1 MSLSRQVTVKPPLA
15 RMLRHHA
22 AAGVEDAGA
31 AMWNRMIPERRLAML
46 VMIISCNIFSLFLLG
61 KNAVAAVPRSADV
74 QRTRW

>member
-1 MSLSRQVTVKPPLA
+1 
-15 RMLRHHA
+15 MLRHHA

-46 VMIISCNIFSLFLLG
+46 VMIISSNIFSLFFLLG